1 VIRAAPGRRACAA
14 VGLRTLVTMERAG
27 RADRMSDMDAIIWG
41 IERDPRLRSTIVAV
55 LFLDHLPER
64 AALLERLERATVRAP
79 RLRRRVVEDPI
90 AAPRWEPDRE
100 FTLAYHVRFTN
111 LGGTGTRRDVLD
123 LAAPIAMQA
132 FDPARPLWEL
142 TVVDGLAGGHA
153 AAVAK
158 LHHSLTDGV
167 GGVELMLELFDLEPH
182 PPTGDPA
189 LPPPPGHVPS
199 AAARVRDALL
209 DELEHRRSLALT
221 AGAQLFGLALDP
233 AAGYRRTLDTVQ
245 SVVRVARPTVR
256 PMSPLLEATSLS
268 CAFDEIERPLAAFTA
283 AARACDA
290 RVNDVF
296 VTGLCR
302 GLARWH
308 ARHELPLARLR
319 MGMAIS
325 VRGAN
330 GTNASAPPLP
340 GTAPGANQFLPT
352 RFDVPIDLDD
362 PRSHVAAVR
371 DLVRSQRDEPALGL
385 VEPLSSVLRRLPRPL
400 VTRLFATVLGGQ
412 DFVASNVPGAPV
424 PLWFAGARVE
434 GIIAFGPRS
443 GAALNIT
450 LLSHDGTAHVGVNH
464 DPVAIPDGAALVA
477 ALTEGLDEVLALGTP
492 APAPRRGR
500 SGTAGRTRGGAGGGA
515 GGRAAGGTPRRA
527 TASAEKRPPRR

>member
-1 VIRAAPGRRACAA
+1 
-14 VGLRTLVTMERAG
+14 MERAG

-41 IERDPRLRSTIVAV
+41 IEREPRLRSTIVAV
-55 LFLDHLPER
+55 LFLDHLPAR
-64 AALLERLERATVRAP
+64 AALTERLERATLRAP
-79 RLRRRVVEDPI
+79 RLRRRVVEDPV
-90 AAPRWEPDRE
+90 AAPRWEPDRD
-100 FTLAYHVRFTN
+100 FTLAYHLRFTN

-123 LAAPIAMQA
+123 LAAPLAMQA

-142 TVVDGLAGGHA
+142 TVVEGLAGGRA

-167 GGVELMLELFDLEPH
+167 GGVELMLELFDLQP
-182 PPTGDPA
+182 DAPA
-189 LPPPPGHVPS
+189 GGPAPAAAPPGHVPN
-199 AAARVRDALL
+199 AAERFRDALL

-221 AGAQLFGLALDP
+221 TGAQLLGLALDP
-233 AAGYRRTLDTVQ
+233 AEGYRRTLETAQ
-245 SVVRVARPTVR
+245 SVARVARPTVR

-308 ARHELPLARLR
+308 GRHGLPLARLR

-325 VRGAN
+325 VRGAS
-330 GTNASAPPLP
+330 TTSATTALP

-352 RFDVPIDLDD
+352 RFDVPIDVED
-362 PRSHVAAVR
+362 PRAHVTAIR

-385 VEPLSSVLRRLPRPL
+385 VEPLASVLRRLPRPL

-434 GIIAFGPRS
+434 RIIAFGPRS
-443 GAALNIT
+443 GTALNIT
-450 LLSHDGTAHVGVNH
+450 LLSHDGTAHLGVNH
-464 DPVAIPDGAALVA
+464 DPVAIPDGEALVA
-477 ALTEGLDEVLALGTP
+477 ALADGIDEVLALG
-492 APAPRRGR
+492 APRRTTGR
-500 SGTAGRTRGGAGGGA
+500 GAAGSMPSGTRRRG
-515 GGRAAGGTPRRA
+515 AATGEKRRPRR
-527 TASAEKRPPRR
+527 